1 MKPSMNGHAANIS
14 AATKAPADHIRF
26 GPIRSVSLPAG

>member
-1 MKPSMNGHAANIS
+1 MNGQAPNIS
-14 AATKAPADHIRF
+14 AATSAPIAHIRF